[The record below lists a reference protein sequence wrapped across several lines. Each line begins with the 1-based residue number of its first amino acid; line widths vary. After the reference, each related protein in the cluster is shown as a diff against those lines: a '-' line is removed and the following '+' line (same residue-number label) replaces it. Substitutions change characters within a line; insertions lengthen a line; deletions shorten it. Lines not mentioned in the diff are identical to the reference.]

1 MIWMN
6 ANREKI
12 KAQTDGGIAD
22 IAKKAGE
29 LWKAME
35 DKSVSSY
42 LNLKLIF
49 YLDLMQRVNIP
60 GVVLVVFD
68 DFASLQEKN

>member
-42 LNLKLIF
+42 FNLKSIF
-49 YLDLMQRVNIP
+49 YLDPAQWN
-60 GVVLVVFD
+60 G
-68 DFASLQEKN
+68 

>member
-12 KAQTDGGIAD
+12 KSEHPGLKVTE

-29 LWKAME
+29 LWKTV
-35 DKSVSSY
+35 DKSVSITKISE
-42 LNLKLIF
+42 I
-49 YLDLMQRVNIP
+49 R
-60 GVVLVVFD
+60 
-68 DFASLQEKN
+68 

>member
-42 LNLKLIF
+42 LNLKSIF
-49 YLDLMQRVNIP
+49 YIDSVERVNIP

-68 DFASLQEKN
+68 DFASLQQKN